1 VIVLKSKV
9 RVESPATIANFG
21 PGYDTFGLCLD
32 RPVDLVDMERS
43 SKPGIRIEIAKNGFN
58 VPIDPARNT
67 ASVAAQQIL
76 KISGSSSK
84 SVGLKMKMLKKI
96 RPGSGLGSSAA
107 SAVAGALGAAAILGV
122 DDVKEVLKAAS
133 IGEGASSGAPHL
145 DNVSPCL
152 FGGFTAVVDPDG
164 FDVLQIE
171 PLDMEI
177 VVCLPEIVIET
188 AKARKLIPKQLPVRS
203 VVSHVGWASGM
214 IVGLNNGD
222 IDLMAACME
231 DDIAVPVRKRLIK
244 GYESARKA
252 ALGAGA
258 SSFSISGS
266 GPAVFSLAKSKH
278 DSIGKAMVRG
288 FAKAGVNS
296 EFFVTKPGTGA
307 RIVN

>member
-1 VIVLKSKV
+1 MKSKV

-21 PGYDTFGLCLD
+21 PGYDAFGLCLD
-32 RPVDLVDMERS
+32 RPVDILDLELS
-43 SKPGIRIEIAKNGFN
+43 SKPGIKIEIAKGGFS
-58 VPIDPARNT
+58 VPIDPTRNT
-67 ASVAAQQIL
+67 ASVAAQQIM

-84 SVGLKMKMLKKI
+84 PIGLKMKLLKKI

-107 SAVAGALGAAAILGV
+107 SAVGGALGAAAILGI
-122 DDVKEVLKAAS
+122 DDIKEILKAAS

-152 FGGFTAVVDPDG
+152 FGGFTAVVHPRE

-171 PLDMEI
+171 PIDMKI
-177 VVCLPEIVIET
+177 VVCLPDLIVET
-188 AKARKLIPKQLPVRS
+188 AKARKFIPRQLPIES

-214 IVGLNNGD
+214 IVGMNNGD
-222 IDLMAACME
+222 VDLMSACMD
-231 DDIAVPVRKRLIK
+231 DDIAVPVRKKLIK

-252 ALGAGA
+252 ALDAGA
-258 SSFSISGS
+258 LSFSISGS

-278 DSIGKAMVRG
+278 DSIGQAMVRG
-288 FAKAGVNS
+288 FAKSGVDS
-296 EFFVTKPGTGA
+296 EFFVAKSGTGA